1 MRTDVICN
9 LYAMMKTRAE
19 AASVARAMR
28 DRNNNQPPHPGIYP
42 DYAAPVVVNTPD
54 DGREMRDMR
63 WGMPSPQFVLM
74 QSAGKRADKLR
85 AKGQEIDKAA
95 FAEMIRLEPDSGV
108 TNVRKTDS
116 KHWTRWL
123 GPEARCLVPFSS
135 FAEPDQDHE
144 GSRQNIW
151 FAFDDSRPLAF
162 FAGVWTPHQCVRK
175 AKTGWEEIEAFG
187 FLTTD
192 SAEPVKTY
200 HSKAMPVILTDPA
213 ELDLWMSAAPWAEV
227 AHLQRPRTDLV
238 IVARGG
244 KQDGEATA
252 SPGLFG

>member
-1 MRTDVICN
+1 MCN
-9 LYAMMKTRAE
+9 LYSMMKQRAE
-19 AASVARAMR
+19 LMRAVGAMQRDTNRGPQASV
-28 DRNNNQPPHPGIYP
+28 YP
-42 DYAAPVVVNTPD
+42 DYDAPVVINGAE
-54 DGREMRDMR
+54 GREVRDMR

-85 AKGQEIDKAA
+85 AKGQDVDKAA
-95 FAEMIRLEPDSGV
+95 FAEMLRLEPDGGV

-123 GPEARCLVPFSS
+123 GPENRCLVPFTS

-144 GSRQNIW
+144 GTRKNIW
-151 FAFDDSRPLAF
+151 FALDESRPLAF

-192 SAEPVKTY
+192 SAEPVRAY
-200 HSKAMPVILTDPA
+200 HAKAMPVILTERA
-213 ELDLWMSAAPWAEV
+213 EWDLWLSGAPWSEV
-227 AHLQRPRTDLV
+227 SHLQRPLPDRLQ
-238 IVARGG
+238 IVAVGG
-244 KQDGEATA
+244 KQDGE
-252 SPGLFG
+252 PELV